1 MQDVARYA
9 RMSDREHNPQF
20 RRPWGHHPQVQPQPA
35 SVRDPAAAEPAVVTL
50 ARERD
55 EWLRRRAARASRKGA
70 AL

>member
-1 MQDVARYA
+1 MDTARYA
-9 RMSDREHNPQF
+9 RQSDRELNPNF
-20 RRPWGHHPQVQPQPA
+20 RRPWGERPDRQPRPA
-35 SVRDPAAAEPAVVTL
+35 PARLPTAAEPAVVTL

>member
-1 MQDVARYA
+1 MQDVERHA

-20 RRPWGHHPQVQPQPA
+20 RRPWGYHPQAQPQPA
-35 SVRDPAAAEPAVVTL
+35 PARAPTAAEPAVLTL